1 LEAHVNTDPILDEL
15 HRQRDEFLQECGND
29 PEIMFRK
36 LKELEGG
43 LPQPVRPAPAA
54 PNPDSPKPRQA
65 RG

>member
-1 LEAHVNTDPILDEL
+1 MNTDPILDEL
-15 HRQRDEFLQECGND
+15 HRQREEFLRECGND

-54 PNPDSPKPRQA
+54 PDPDSPKPRQA

>member
-15 HRQRDEFLQECGND
+15 HQQRDEFLQECGND

-43 LPQPVRPAPAA
+43 LSQAVRPAP
-54 PNPDSPKPRQA
+54 PVPDPDSSKPRQA

>member
-1 LEAHVNTDPILDEL
+1 MNTDPILDEL
-15 HRQRDEFLQECGND
+15 HRQRAAFLRECGDD

-43 LPQPVRPAPAA
+43 LTQPIRPAPAA
-54 PNPDSPKPRQA
+54 PDPDSPKPRQA